1 MEYVKKHL
9 VYFSNT
15 GANRTCSFPEGE
27 MVPESG
33 SEILQVPSE
42 KRAKEVV
49 AWRKRQEDNLKAGFI
64 FVCILLNALFVQKRW
79 GALRSVGS
87 KSRATGSFWEK
98 EVGLTV

>member
-1 MEYVKKHL
+1 
-9 VYFSNT
+9 
-15 GANRTCSFPEGE
+15 

-64 FVCILLNALFVQKRW
+64 FVCILLNTLVVQT
-79 GALRSVGS
+79 VGRPQIS
-87 KSRATGSFWEK
+87 RLKVKKSNWVILGK
-98 EVGLTV
+98 VGLPV